1 MYSFKVSIP
10 NYCKI
15 IAEIG
20 INHNGDI
27 ELAKKLILMS
37 KNVGCDLV
45 KFQKRDIE
53 TVYTKKF
60 LAENRKSPW
69 GNTQRDQKKGL
80 EFTEKDY
87 DILDAYCKEINIG
100 WFASAWDIN
109 SLDFLDKYKLKN
121 HKVASAMISNENF
134 LKSLSKRKKH
144 TFISTGIS
152 SKEMIEN
159 AVKIFKEKNCPF
171 TLMHS
176 ISTYPCK
183 EENLNLINIIKLKEK
198 YGCEVGYSGHESSP
212 GPSVIAASFGADCIE
227 RHITLDRSMYGSD
240 QSASVEPA
248 GFSNLVGAGRKIEK
262 ATGDGAEPTIKEEE
276 LIAKNLRQHLN
287 W

>member
-1 MYSFKVSIP
+1 MHSFKVSIP

-37 KNVGCDLV
+37 KNSGCDLV

-60 LAENRKSPW
+60 LAEYRKSPW

-87 DILDAYCKEINIG
+87 DILDAYCKELNIG

-144 TFISTGIS
+144 TYISTGIS
-152 SKEMIEN
+152 SKEMIES
-159 AVKIFKEKNCPF
+159 AVKIFKENNCSF

-240 QSASVEPA
+240 QSSSLEQS
-248 GFSNLVGAGRKIEK
+248 GLRLLVGMVRKI
-262 ATGDGAEPTIKEEE
+262 PTMIGKERTAIYDFEEE
-276 LIAKNLRQHLN
+276 VAKKLRYWEN
-287 W
+287 